1 MNFLSPSL
9 VFIFALNCWSLKFSI
24 SEYPWIK
31 ACRVWERDCGKP
43 NPKHI
48 QLTYIKFLYGGCTHI
63 IGNLVLC
70 GLEKLENGSDPDLSF
85 LEKIEDVSGYVYIG
99 QNSVKTISL
108 PSLKVIRGEPGYRIM
123 NTSAALVI
131 NRNSLEILDLRSLT
145 AIQRNDI
152 VALNNQFLCN
162 VGFTVDWEQ
171 IFEDNSKQ
179 MFIPDRKEK
188 TVSHAGCDIDRTKH
202 SCHGS
207 CPVVNGRGY
216 CWGPKPEM
224 CQKMLKCANNLDN
237 YCLGGRATTQPCL
250 EECLGGCETRPGNC
264 RACKHAMNDGKCVSQ
279 CPPPLIVSREE
290 SRTIANPEFKYN
302 FHDICVKKCPA
313 PFLKS
318 DSYCVIECDL
328 NTQIPVNGTC
338 KDCPKSGCPEHCK
351 EETIFLNG
359 SLNILQSSSLR
370 KFKSCVYYTGG
381 LYISKESFQKSSL
394 FPDPIENVN
403 ELYNLLNLK
412 SIVGYIYFDLR
423 GAPEELKNLTF
434 LENLESVVLE
444 VKSQSPGAVITIMN
458 GEHIESFGFKSL
470 TNIGGYVYLK
480 NMPKLC
486 YISALTKML
495 PVRMID
501 VQDEELCAK
510 RGHVCHSECL
520 PELGCWGAEANMC
533 AHCCGLKAGEYCVS
547 RCTDHPGFY
556 ELPTSFNHS
565 ILGKTNNNP
574 VCRTLPL
581 TKSDMAK
588 MDEQA
593 IIASVVPSE
602 TCAICHPEC
611 AQTCYGPN
619 ANQCVG
625 ECKHYQHGDTCL
637 PECPQNTYVDPQT
650 HYCLPCNES
659 CSHILTTGKNHLCSG
674 PGNFLGLGGCE
685 TCWTVI
691 QDRTTNKYQC
701 LPDDCPPKHY
711 TESYQ
716 TQDFINKENIIVS
729 SHNQVKKGELG
740 GMIRVCKPCHPF
752 CDLCTANGTHASICH
767 SCTHW
772 WFKSECVEV
781 CPPAETYSLVGSD
794 KESDNEENDLI
805 TLSNNTQFS
814 SNQLKEFTF
823 LSNVS
828 ATTNA
833 SIDANQ
839 QEYKTSS
846 LAAPVFL
853 IKLKHSQR
861 RCLLCHDQCIQGCS
875 GPGPEDCVKCRNY
888 QIILDEETNK
898 FVCNSSCPEDR
909 NHIFHGMC
917 LTAEQN
923 ARLSGQT
930 ARELRNRI
938 LIAVSISIF
947 IIIAL
952 VTIILVICLRRKA
965 EAEKIREQLRSAY
978 TNLLEPDMKTQS
990 VSREPNMGRLEM
1002 INQDDLSCDFN
1013 SAPLGTGSFGAVY
1026 KGVWKVPKHALLR
1039 YNWHRG
1045 AQLDVA
1051 IKVILNDSPE
1061 CSVTTNP
1068 SSPFEA
1074 GNSSYSEED
1083 AKRASVRANIEE
1095 LLQEAK
1101 VMASVMHRHC
1111 LPLIGICLSSERHCL
1126 VSIFVELGALDRYV
1140 KQHADELNS
1149 LTLLS
1154 WAEQIADGMSY
1165 LEMRGIIHRD
1175 LAARNVLVQTREHVQ
1190 ITDFGLAK
1198 MLERRDEDS
1207 VIVKAGRVPIRWLA
1221 IETLQY
1227 GIYSHKTD
1235 VWSYG
1240 VTLWE
1245 IFTFGKR
1252 PYEDVDT
1259 VDIKDHVI
1267 KGGRLTQP
1275 DICTLD
1281 VYMVLV
1287 KCWMEDYESRPTF
1300 IELMRTFNTFC
1311 KTPGRY
1317 LYIEG
1322 DQYAIN
1328 YFHNTNSGSGNF
1340 SSESHE
1346 LQPMLSVRGVPD
1358 GGTTPHRNNSL
1369 HRHHTMLT
1377 EPSMTRPYSSGK
1389 LLRALSDQPSERSD
1403 PFSVGQ
1409 TDEHTETQL
1418 LLPIRSNNGNAGN
1431 HSTWQSRQ
1439 HGVGTGG
1446 LSNTSDTNF
1455 SGLGRIWKR
1464 SNFHDKVNSDSIS
1477 LVKQHKAPL
1486 ASREDSWLN
1495 DIPRQPDH
1503 PESISSVALSDPA
1516 TASTTTKTSEWSG
1529 ISPSYNKSR
1538 NHSNFGGKNLEEM
1551 STKFS
1556 PRTHDNSS
1564 NSFRKNTVTDYLLEP
1579 PPPPPVPRGLPDDY
1593 LQPKTKNPSNIS
1605 NAYSSAPSKS
1615 MNYTELGPPMVTN
1628 ASTTRDEYL
1637 SPNMQPPEE
1646 YLSPISSGFS
1656 VTNPEYLMET
1666 YGHPHQY
1673 PEPNTLKQSTNPASD
1688 SNSPLKLQDKTN
1700 QK

>member
-1 MNFLSPSL
+1 
-9 VFIFALNCWSLKFSI
+9 
-24 SEYPWIK
+24 
-31 ACRVWERDCGKP
+31 
-43 NPKHI
+43 
-48 QLTYIKFLYGGCTHI
+48 
-63 IGNLVLC
+63 
-70 GLEKLENGSDPDLSF
+70 
-85 LEKIEDVSGYVYIG
+85 
-99 QNSVKTISL
+99 
-108 PSLKVIRGEPGYRIM
+108 M

-131 NRNSLEILDLRSLT
+131 NRNSLETLDLRSLT
-145 AIQRNDI
+145 AIQRNHI
-152 VALNNQFLCN
+152 VALNNQLLCN
-162 VGFTVDWEQ
+162 FGFTIDWEQ
-171 IFEDNSKQ
+171 IFEDNTRQ
-179 MFIPDRKEK
+179 MFIPDRKEQ
-188 TVSHAGCDIDRTKH
+188 TISHAGCDIAIRKYTDDRTKH

-216 CWGPKPEM
+216 CWGPTPEM
-224 CQKMLKCANNLDN
+224 CQKMLKCRNNLDN
-237 YCLGGRATTQPCL
+237 YCLSGRTSTQPCL
-250 EECLGGCETRPGNC
+250 EECLGGCETHPSNC
-264 RACKHAMNDGKCVSQ
+264 TACKHAMNDRKCVSQ

-302 FHDICVKKCPA
+302 FHDICVKNCPA

-328 NTQIPVNGTC
+328 NSQIPVNGTC
-338 KDCPKSGCPEHCK
+338 KECPKSGCPEHCT
-351 EETIFLNG
+351 EETIFHNKTI
-359 SLNILQSSSLR
+359 NILQLSSLR

-381 LYISKESFQKSSL
+381 LYLSKESFQKSSL
-394 FPDPIENVN
+394 FPDPIEDVN
-403 ELYNLLNLK
+403 QLYNLFNLK

-423 GAPEELKNLTF
+423 GAPDNLRNLTF

-458 GEHIESFGFKSL
+458 GENIESFGFKSL

-495 PVRMID
+495 PVRMVD
-501 VQDEELCAK
+501 VQEEELCVK

-556 ELPTSFNHS
+556 EVPTPFNHTL
-565 ILGKTNNNP
+565 LGKTTDNDP
-574 VCRTLPL
+574 ICRTLPL
-581 TKSDMAK
+581 TKSQMAE

-593 IIASVVPSE
+593 IISSVIPAK

-611 AQTCYGPN
+611 AQTCYGSK

-625 ECKHYQHGDTCL
+625 ECKHYQHGDTCV
-637 PECPQNTYVDPQT
+637 PECPRDTYIDPQT

-659 CSHILTTGKNHLCSG
+659 CSHILTAGQNHLCSG

-685 TCWTVI
+685 TCWTVM
-691 QDRTTNKYQC
+691 QDQTTDKYQC
-701 LPDDCPPKHY
+701 LPDDCPPKHF

-716 TQDFINKENIIVS
+716 TQDFMNKEKIIVS
-729 SHNQVKKGELG
+729 SHNYVRKGELG

-767 SCTHW
+767 SCNHW

-781 CPPAETYSLVGSD
+781 CPPAETYSPLASD
-794 KESDNEENDLI
+794 EESDSEQVSENTLI
-805 TLSNNTQFS
+805 TFSNDTQFS

-823 LSNVS
+823 LSNAS
-828 ATTNA
+828 TTTNV
-833 SIDANQ
+833 SISGNK

-846 LAAPVFL
+846 LTAPVFL
-853 IKLKHSQR
+853 VKLKRLQR
-861 RCLLCHDQCIQGCS
+861 RCLLCHEQCIQGCS

-888 QIILDEETNK
+888 QIILDEDTNK
-898 FVCNSSCPEDR
+898 FVCNSSCPEER
-909 NHIFHGMC
+909 NHILHGMC
-917 LTAEQN
+917 LSSEQH

-938 LIAVSISIF
+938 LISVAISVF
-947 IIIAL
+947 VIIAL
-952 VTIILVICLRRKA
+952 VTIVLVVCLKRKA

-1002 INQDDLSCDFN
+1002 INQDDLTCDFN
-1013 SAPLGTGSFGAVY
+1013 SAPLGTGSFGAVF

-1061 CSVTTNP
+1061 CSRTVNP
-1068 SSPFEA
+1068 PSPFKA
-1074 GNSSYSEED
+1074 GDSSCSTDE

-1126 VSIFVELGALDRYV
+1126 VSIFVELGSLDRYV
-1140 KQHADELNS
+1140 KQYADELNS

-1240 VTLWE
+1240 ITLWE
-1245 IFTFGKR
+1245 VFTFGKR

-1322 DQYAIN
+1322 DQYALN
-1328 YFHNTNSGSGNF
+1328 YFPNTNSGSGNF
-1340 SSESHE
+1340 SGESHE
-1346 LQPMLSVRGVPD
+1346 LQPMLLMRGVPD
-1358 GGTTPHRNNSL
+1358 GGATPHRNNSL
-1369 HRHHTMLT
+1369 HHHHTILT
-1377 EPSMTRPYSSGK
+1377 EPSMTRPISSGK
-1389 LLRALSDQPSERSD
+1389 LQRALSDQPSERPD
-1403 PFSVGQ
+1403 PFCGGQ
-1409 TDEHTETQL
+1409 TNEPTETQL
-1418 LLPIRSNNGNAGN
+1418 LLPIRSNNGNLGN
-1431 HSTWQSRQ
+1431 HSTWQTRQ
-1439 HGVGTGG
+1439 RGVGAGSS
-1446 LSNTSDTNF
+1446 SNTCDAHF
-1455 SGLGRIWKR
+1455 SGLSRIWKR
-1464 SNFHDKVNSDSIS
+1464 TNIHEMDNSDNTT
-1477 LVKQHKAPL
+1477 KQPKAPL

-1495 DIPRQPDH
+1495 GVSKQSDH
-1503 PESISSVALSDPA
+1503 PESNGSAALSDVS
-1516 TASTTTKTSEWSG
+1516 TAKISDWSG
-1529 ISPSYNKSR
+1529 VLPSYKQLR
-1538 NHSNFGGKNLEEM
+1538 NQFNIGSKTLTEGNN
-1551 STKFS
+1551 KFS
-1556 PRTHDNSS
+1556 PSTIDSPS
-1564 NSFRKNTVTDYLLEP
+1564 NSLRKSNDVDYLIAP
-1579 PPPPPVPRGLPDDY
+1579 PPPTPPQPPLPRLLQDDY
-1593 LQPKTKNPSNIS
+1593 LQPKTKSPLNIS
-1605 NAYSSAPSKS
+1605 NLHGGVLTKP
-1615 MNYTELGPPMVTN
+1615 MNYTELGPPM
-1628 ASTTRDEYL
+1628 Y
-1637 SPNMQPPEE
+1637 
-1646 YLSPISSGFS
+1646 F
-1656 VTNPEYLMET
+1656 
-1666 YGHPHQY
+1666 
-1673 PEPNTLKQSTNPASD
+1673 NTIATKGLCYEMNCTFI
-1688 SNSPLKLQDKTN
+1688 
-1700 QK
+1700 